1 MKPKLMK
8 GAFVFCSV
16 SKKKFSQLKVCPL
29 LVFEESEGTTLI
41 LKKEEADKNKLK
53 YTSVWCCIKLQVN
66 SDLSAIGFL
75 AKITE
80 KLSKNQISVNAV
92 SAFFHD
98 YIFVPQNK
106 AKKTVRLLKQITK
119 L

>member
-1 MKPKLMK
+1 VVLYQTSSQFRPLSNRL
-8 GAFVFCSV
+8 F
-16 SKKKFSQLKVCPL
+16 SKNNR
-29 LVFEESEGTTLI
+29 EI
-41 LKKEEADKNKLK
+41 
-53 YTSVWCCIKLQVN
+53 I
-66 SDLSAIGFL
+66 
-75 AKITE
+75 
-80 KLSKNQISVNAV
+80 KNQISVNAV